1 MTTVANDRLIT
12 EQEYL
17 KMEEKSLVRHE
28 FINGKLYEMSGGSM
42 LHEKIIMNLAFLLRI
57 AGLEVFA
64 QGLRVRPPE
73 TENYYYPDV
82 LVTAEKVAK
91 VFYAEAPLL
100 IAEVLSPSTRIFNL
114 VDKFIAYRQFHS
126 LHYYL
131 LAEPDFC
138 QVTLFYKGETGD
150 WESEVFHQLTAVI
163 SLEKL
168 GVQLPVSQIYSGM
181 DWVDKQAFS

>member
-1 MTTVANDRLIT
+1 MTTAITNRLYT

-17 KMEEKSLVRHE
+17 KMEEKSPVRHE
-28 FINGKLYEMSGGSM
+28 FINGKIYEMSGGSM

-57 AGLEVFA
+57 GGLEVFA
-64 QGLRVRPPE
+64 QGLRVRPPASAD
-73 TENYYYPDV
+73 YYYPDV
-82 LVTAEKVAK
+82 LVTAEKVAR
-91 VFYAEAPLL
+91 VYYAEAPLL
-100 IAEVLSPSTRIFNL
+100 IAEVLSPSTRIFNI
-114 VDKFIAYRQFHS
+114 VDKFIAYRQFPS

-138 QVTLFYKGETGD
+138 QVTLFYKGEAGE

-168 GVQLPVSQIYSGM
+168 GVQLRVSEIYSGM
-181 DWVDKQAFS
+181 EWAEEA